1 MSFVTTMAVKLPAVL
16 GLIENVT
23 TSDVFVAVVTVP
35 IALLLKATRFCAAVG
50 LKPNPLIVTVVALAD
65 WFTVL
70 LVTTGREFATCTADP
85 LLIPFVV
92 TIAVRL
98 PEPGLKENVTVI
110 EVADAAVTVPT
121 APLFSTTELF
131 PATASKPKPLITIVA
146 AFTATCAVLVVT
158 TWVTVATLTAAP
170 LLILFVVTTAVKSP
184 AVAGRVEKVI
194 VSAVSVAAVTVP
206 TAPLLKTTVLFA
218 AVVSKPNPSIVIE
231 VCSAARL
238 VAELL
243 TTGTDVAT

>member
-23 TSDVFVAVVTVP
+23 RSDVFVAVVTVP

-50 LKPNPLIVTVVALAD
+50 LKPNPLIVTVVTLAD

-70 LVTTGREFATCTADP
+70 LITTGREFATCTADP

-110 EVADAAVTVPT
+110 EVADATVPT
-121 APLFSTTELF
+121 APLFRITELLA
-131 PATASKPKPLITIVA
+131 ATASKPKPLITIVA
-146 AFTATCAVLVVT
+146 AFTATCAVLVVIT
-158 TWVTVATLTAAP
+158 GVTVATLMAAP

-184 AVAGRVEKVI
+184 AVAG
-194 VSAVSVAAVTVP
+194 
-206 TAPLLKTTVLFA
+206 
-218 AVVSKPNPSIVIE
+218 
-231 VCSAARL
+231 
-238 VAELL
+238 
-243 TTGTDVAT
+243 

>member
-23 TSDVFVAVVTVP
+23 RSDVFVAVVTVP

-92 TIAVRL
+92 TIAVKL

-110 EVADAAVTVPT
+110 EVVDAAVTVPT
-121 APLFSTTELF
+121 APLFRTTELF

-158 TWVTVATLTAAP
+158 TGVTVATLTAAP

-184 AVAGRVEKVI
+184 AVAG
-194 VSAVSVAAVTVP
+194 
-206 TAPLLKTTVLFA
+206 
-218 AVVSKPNPSIVIE
+218 
-231 VCSAARL
+231 
-238 VAELL
+238 
-243 TTGTDVAT
+243 